1 MQIRV
6 VVECINCDDTGTD
19 VGITDF
25 FTAGVPICS
34 YCAEDMIPV
43 RSELRQMV
51 LDAER
56 APTRAVQSVSAVYEY
71 EIQTLCEG
79 KWETQ
84 NTEVTA
90 RDAIRSLKDYR
101 ENQPQYAHAIRKVRA

>member
-43 RSELRQMV
+43 RSELQENDGRLFCIV
-51 LDAER
+51 ED
-56 APTRAVQSVSAVYEY
+56 Y
-71 EIQTLCEG
+71 
-79 KWETQ
+79 Q
-84 NTEVTA
+84 NA
-90 RDAIRSLKDYR
+90 
-101 ENQPQYAHAIRKVRA
+101 